1 MGLNTSGMSISTSV
15 WYSRLSHSLVQR
27 STGSNLHSATRHDLG
42 RRFSDSLCLD
52 EATPPK
58 SPSQTHSRPDVRV
71 ASDSAEVSDLQAERL
86 RIAALAEPPEG
97 FPERL
102 HQGELEVDHHVQNGL
117 QGE

>member
-52 EATPPK
+52 EATPPQV
-58 SPSQTHSRPDVRV
+58 PQ
-71 ASDSAEVSDLQAERL
+71 SDPQPTRRAGRK
-86 RIAALAEPPEG
+86 R
-97 FPERL
+97 
-102 HQGELEVDHHVQNGL
+102 
-117 QGE
+117 